1 MVIPMNNKQ
10 ITKPFTLYLK
20 SQRVSNITLRNYSS
34 DINHFLDWFNSPLS
48 DPYKIAQSI
57 TEEALKKY
65 QQFLQENNIAIS
77 TTNRRFSALRQL
89 GRFFIFQ
96 GWSKKNPVKK
106 VGNITA
112 KKENNFPQQLMEK
125 FAKSLKNEGKNK
137 TTIRNYVSDVK
148 GYLEWSKINLKSQI
162 TSIQTN
168 SNDQFT
174 STKQ

>member
-65 QQFLQENNIAIS
+65 QTRFALESMKNADKLGSIDEPVRLMFLKFLVAQDQHQGLWNIVNVIGPEFYVVNDLDKKTDPVWVKLSNERS
-77 TTNRRFSALRQL
+77 TNFNWQLTIVSLR
-89 GRFFIFQ
+89 
-96 GWSKKNPVKK
+96 KK
-106 VGNITA
+106 
-112 KKENNFPQQLMEK
+112 
-125 FAKSLKNEGKNK
+125 
-137 TTIRNYVSDVK
+137 
-148 GYLEWSKINLKSQI
+148 
-162 TSIQTN
+162 
-168 SNDQFT
+168 
-174 STKQ
+174 